1 MLLLTKV
8 VLGSA
13 NFFTCCYT
21 LATPLSYLSPP
32 VGIDFKIKTID
43 LDGKRIKLQIWDTAG
58 QERYKTLTHNYY
70 RGAHGVM
77 LVYDVTDKKVV
88 LLTQLFTR
96 ILNFMCS
103 IKEAF
108 LHITVD
114 FIKNNQFCLLF

>member
-58 QERYKTLTHNYY
+58 QDRYKTLTHNYY

-77 LVYDVTDKKVV
+77 LVYDITDKKVGFRKTKLAHLCQV
-88 LLTQLFTR
+88 HA
-96 ILNFMCS
+96 CS
-103 IKEAF
+103 
-108 LHITVD
+108 
-114 FIKNNQFCLLF
+114 CLRGAWKSSLEFGKVKHL